1 VRVRAVT
8 EDQIRASFM
17 NCSKSEAKRLRTPDL
32 TEIAWDELD
41 FLGWRDPRAPERAY
55 LVAETASGLTGIEL
69 RTSTSVAGSRF
80 ARGMC
85 SLCRTVRTRG
95 GTALLVAR
103 RAGASGRAGNTVGEY
118 ICSDLACSLYVR
130 GRKESAGSLVNEET
144 LSVEAKIDRLR
155 TALDAYLQRVRG

>member
-1 VRVRAVT
+1 VRAVT
-8 EDQIRASFM
+8 EEQIRASFI

-32 TEIAWDELD
+32 SEIQWDDLD

-55 LVAETASGLTGIEL
+55 LVAEMDGGLFGIEL
-69 RTSTSVAGSRF
+69 RRSAVAAGNRF

-85 SLCRTVRTRG
+85 SICRTVRPRG

-103 RAGASGRAGNTVGEY
+103 RSGASGRAGNTVGDY

-130 GRKESAGSLVNEET
+130 GRKDAAGSLVNEET

-155 TALDAYLQRVRG
+155 TALDVFLQRVRG